1 MVQDSNGHDTST
13 LWVSERDVVYAPTW
27 NGDPGFALMGSSG
40 SGGTFEQVAGA
51 NDDSEPEE
59 QPECDHVCLPIS
71 ERREDVALVSWP

>member
-1 MVQDSNGHDTST
+1 MGYGDIALIG
-13 LWVSERDVVYAPTW
+13 APLLPPV
-27 NGDPGFALMGSSG
+27 GGRKEGQSG